1 MTSNDLIDFDMC
13 WAYDLAD
20 PWGNVY
26 ELNCYDYAKIKTD
39 LVDADR
45 LEPVRYW
52 PAELYQQGE

>member
-1 MTSNDLIDFDMC
+1 MC